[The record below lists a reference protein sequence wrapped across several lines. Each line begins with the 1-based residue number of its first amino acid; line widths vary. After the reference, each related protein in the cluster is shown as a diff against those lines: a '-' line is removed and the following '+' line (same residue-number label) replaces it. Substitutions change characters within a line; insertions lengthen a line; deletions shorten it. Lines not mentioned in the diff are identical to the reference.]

1 MLPEVILTGHKVKCK
16 PEGSWANEDYPDSR
30 HSPSTPAKSFGFKVF
45 GYKISTS
52 DSLFTTF
59 RIRGISGNILHQIH
73 ALCLNTETNSL
84 LKHSGFVTNRKCSHS
99 AVSKTIQFV
108 HVGYL
113 FNLPLNLLTRC
124 FHFIWANFLVIL
136 NRIMWRLS
144 YCLHLSL

>member
-113 FNLPLNLLTRC
+113 FTTEFINEMFSFYLSEFSCYFKQDNVTVILLLTP
-124 FHFIWANFLVIL
+124 VTVT
-136 NRIMWRLS
+136 
-144 YCLHLSL
+144 